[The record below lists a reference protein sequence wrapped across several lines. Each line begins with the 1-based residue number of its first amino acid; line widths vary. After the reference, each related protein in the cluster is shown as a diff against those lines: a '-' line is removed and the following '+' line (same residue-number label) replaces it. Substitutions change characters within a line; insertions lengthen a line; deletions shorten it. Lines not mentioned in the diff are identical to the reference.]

1 MSTISVDESRS
12 GASEIVHKTIGIRDC
27 VITECGK
34 QPALSAYE
42 DSVLC
47 NKDSLPICFGVCG
60 MTNQLYSPEFEWCVA
75 CVDKL
80 IWGFL
85 VSCAVSMVKPNRSV
99 GPDVFIKGS
108 VVCVSTWGLP
118 DGPIAPCD
126 VIHECLWRTEDF
138 KDIFNNVMLGNG
150 AMMNSNDIPWGE
162 DNRQVRAARP
172 SVDINPIRVRGRFG
186 SLGRPVQGADWLDVR
201 PVDGCPVGTGVWIEY
216 IGDSF
221 SQYQSSDAAPLTEVQ
236 DIYTFLHI
244 DSDCF
249 TELYWTLSVNF
260 TVRIALSLEKV
271 LRCGGVLSLCQT
283 MDGAA
288 LADDRSGITFT
299 ADLCVPWD
307 APEAVVDMNSP
318 DLISLGPFPDKVG
331 LFGRRKEAAMSR
343 IMKGRDCRSVRFVVP
358 DGRLVDRGYH
368 DVTVVDMEEEREP
381 TIVLQDMTRLR
392 ELWPV
397 EVLDHM
403 KWRQQDLELM
413 RKSAKKDY
421 QQTRPMPCRFCGKV
435 IRVDMYRHVARLHL
449 DLVQLW
455 RCPIAWCTTWKGSP
469 QDCLE
474 HVRSGHDAPWVE
486 KTASI
491 EKYAPPW
498 TVRRQLWIDSLRIEH
513 SGISTDML
521 LFSEVGMPLTQHYRV
536 YKGGLPHAVF
546 RTDYLPR
553 LRALLPSPGGTD
565 DPSVNGCGST
575 PTSVRRQHRV
585 SRPKRLF
592 PDSAVGAPMLTEQNP
607 AEMIGETV
615 IDCRPSILPVSIP
628 LSGLSPE
635 TISEARDCVSYLPV
649 DETGPSIMN
658 MDTNEISINRI
669 VGFAWNDGGTDVE
682 DELPSPVLS
691 PVRIASPAISPAGPA
706 DPYGRGKNFD
716 LDLAKVFCDVSV
728 LPSVVTPLVDLEAP
742 QNGIVAD
749 YAPPAV
755 PPVESV
761 VTSPSRDVPEGLE
774 SAWIPA
780 FVPGSVADTSTDG
793 GFLQLLREPRTPLPV
808 TPPVSQM
815 VTDTST
821 PTEVP
826 NSQCECTP
834 VPSVSPVLPAGGVP
848 ADPGPDLSREGP
860 FDACDADHDPG
871 QSPVV
876 IDSMA
881 GCQYRMTSYEER
893 VNSSD
898 MDPSYGIH
906 MHDPRVIEYM
916 GAPESAR
923 LMGRTPEYW
932 LEHMGRERTIQA
944 ALRLHH
950 DASLIMTNIQI
961 MSQLATSFSRAAS
974 EVMRT
979 VHDREPFPTEAVD
992 LVTPGRQ
999 VRRAAHYMAAM
1010 GLWRPTSAPVFPG
1023 PVSAS
1028 SCNSCMACDDCFP
1041 DGGK

>member
-1 MSTISVDESRS
+1 
-12 GASEIVHKTIGIRDC
+12 
-27 VITECGK
+27 
-34 QPALSAYE
+34 
-42 DSVLC
+42 
-47 NKDSLPICFGVCG
+47 
-60 MTNQLYSPEFEWCVA
+60 
-75 CVDKL
+75 
-80 IWGFL
+80 
-85 VSCAVSMVKPNRSV
+85 
-99 GPDVFIKGS
+99 
-108 VVCVSTWGLP
+108 
-118 DGPIAPCD
+118 
-126 VIHECLWRTEDF
+126 
-138 KDIFNNVMLGNG
+138 
-150 AMMNSNDIPWGE
+150 
-162 DNRQVRAARP
+162 
-172 SVDINPIRVRGRFG
+172 
-186 SLGRPVQGADWLDVR
+186 
-201 PVDGCPVGTGVWIEY
+201 
-216 IGDSF
+216 
-221 SQYQSSDAAPLTEVQ
+221 
-236 DIYTFLHI
+236 
-244 DSDCF
+244 
-249 TELYWTLSVNF
+249 
-260 TVRIALSLEKV
+260 
-271 LRCGGVLSLCQT
+271 
-283 MDGAA
+283 
-288 LADDRSGITFT
+288 
-299 ADLCVPWD
+299 
-307 APEAVVDMNSP
+307 
-318 DLISLGPFPDKVG
+318 
-331 LFGRRKEAAMSR
+331 
-343 IMKGRDCRSVRFVVP
+343 
-358 DGRLVDRGYH
+358 
-368 DVTVVDMEEEREP
+368 
-381 TIVLQDMTRLR
+381 
-392 ELWPV
+392 
-397 EVLDHM
+397 
-403 KWRQQDLELM
+403 
-413 RKSAKKDY
+413 
-421 QQTRPMPCRFCGKV
+421 
-435 IRVDMYRHVARLHL
+435 
-449 DLVQLW
+449 
-455 RCPIAWCTTWKGSP
+455 
-469 QDCLE
+469 
-474 HVRSGHDAPWVE
+474 
-486 KTASI
+486 
-491 EKYAPPW
+491 
-498 TVRRQLWIDSLRIEH
+498 
-513 SGISTDML
+513 
-521 LFSEVGMPLTQHYRV
+521 MPLTQHYRM

-682 DELPSPVLS
+682 DELSSPVLS

-716 LDLAKVFCDVSV
+716 LDLAKVICDVSV

-826 NSQCECTP
+826 NSTR
-834 VPSVSPVLPAGGVP
+834 VP

-974 EVMRT
+974 EVMRK